1 MTRFLR
7 LALAW
12 ALLIAFLCLTPG
24 KALPAWEWADL
35 LSVDKLV
42 HMLMFGVLSYLLA
55 RGLRDRSTNT
65 WAHGRILLVAG
76 LLSFAYG
83 GLMELLQDIPGL
95 GRNGDVVDL
104 AANTIG
110 AVVGAWLVYRL
121 WAKAHPSAGR

>member
-7 LALAW
+7 LAIAW

-24 KALPAWEWADL
+24 KALPQWEWADL

-42 HMLMFGVLSYLLA
+42 HMLMFGALSYLLA
-55 RGLRDRSTNT
+55 RGFRDRSGNT
-65 WAHGRILLVAG
+65 WTDARVLFVAG

-83 GLMELLQDIPGL
+83 ALMEVLQETPGL

-104 AANTIG
+104 TANTLG
-110 AVVGAWLVYRL
+110 AVVGAYLVHRYWLRKRVV
-121 WAKAHPSAGR
+121 G